1 MAELRK
7 IVKSPQ
13 LSNFRQA
20 VPESGG
26 LFRNLA
32 LGMETAY
39 EAIKPAAMQQA
50 TAEGDALGR
59 EMARRQIGDPLAGV
73 GTQGNYRKGIQA
85 IESGGNYSAIG
96 PTTKSGDKAYGA
108 YQVMGKNVGPWTEKH
123 FGKRLTPQEF
133 LANKEAQDAVFD
145 GEFGSYVSRFGNS
158 QDAASMWFSGRPL
171 DKAGNASDGYT
182 TVPDYVKKFT
192 AASGGD
198 APATTLVRTSDG
210 NLEGRLYSPMSGE
223 ILQAHNAAAGVAY
236 ASGVMV
242 KGVADLMAMS
252 NEFSLDPAGFR
263 DAGRAYVD
271 DLVKAAPEQF
281 RPDIRNSLEKE
292 LTRRVL
298 GVTED
303 QQSDIRKRAD
313 NSSAALVERWQSNLA
328 EAMASG
334 NKDEIDSARSELD
347 GLLVA
352 RENLPGLAW
361 TPEQSANVFIDAQK
375 QAERLRASAAKRV
388 DDGNKDKLRT
398 IIKAA
403 EGGMHGADEAI
414 LSDPAI
420 AASNPDLWAEAV
432 GKTALRDWLPSFNSA
447 TPAQMAATAAQM
459 ANEPISNDVQL
470 YAVKAAQ
477 DAAKASKAAWDKDPI
492 AQAEAVLPNKP
503 PPLPSLD
510 SSDPKAFVDALSAR
524 HAYALKLQ
532 SDGYVD
538 HPAFLSNT
546 EAETIGTLMGKDMD
560 PVAKS
565 LISSAIVQGFGDD
578 AVSVFKE
585 IKSNDPVTIFSGM
598 YQARGGDPATA
609 TLAIAGQQALD
620 AKLVQGPGKATLP
633 ETVTAAISSIP
644 NAINNQ
650 AGIVEFATAL
660 YAGQAQGVDPKSEA
674 AKKLWD
680 KSVQMALGQSED
692 RRGRVTGGIQAVG
705 GQDVFLPI
713 GVSGVDADL
722 ALKKALG
729 GDASNIS
736 LGAQLTDSLWNVI
749 PGTSLSNSAS
759 DAERRALPDVWK
771 AAGPQGVPMLGGE
784 QVPLSM
790 IKKGLVRMVPSSGS
804 TYRMEVVING
814 QPASDIRDAAGNVFF
829 FDLEKLIEAAK

>member
-1 MAELRK
+1 M
-7 IVKSPQ
+7 
-13 LSNFRQA
+13 
-20 VPESGG
+20 
-26 LFRNLA
+26 
-32 LGMETAY
+32 T
-39 EAIKPAAMQQA
+39 
-50 TAEGDALGR
+50 
-59 EMARRQIGDPLAGV
+59 
-73 GTQGNYRKGIQA
+73 KGI
-85 IESGGNYSAIG
+85 
-96 PTTKSGDKAYGA
+96 T
-108 YQVMGKNVGPWTEKH
+108 
-123 FGKRLTPQEF
+123 
-133 LANKEAQDAVFD
+133 
-145 GEFGSYVSRFGNS
+145 
-158 QDAASMWFSGRPL
+158 
-171 DKAGNASDGYT
+171 
-182 TVPDYVKKFT
+182 
-192 AASGGD
+192 
-198 APATTLVRTSDG
+198 
-210 NLEGRLYSPMSGE
+210 
-223 ILQAHNAAAGVAY
+223 
-236 ASGVMV
+236 
-242 KGVADLMAMS
+242 DLMAMS

-352 RENLPGLAW
+352 RESLPGLAW

-375 QAERLRASAAKRV
+375 QADRIRASAAKKV

-414 LSDPAI
+414 LSDPGI

-459 ANEPISNDVQL
+459 AGEPISNDVQL

-477 DAAKASKAAWDKDPI
+477 DAAKASKTAWDKDPI
-492 AQAEAVLPNKP
+492 AQADAVLPNKP

-620 AKLVQGPGKATLP
+620 AKLVEGPGKATLP
-633 ETVTAAISSIP
+633 ETVITAISSIP
-644 NAINNQ
+644 DAIHNQ

-680 KSVQMALGQSED
+680 KSVNMALGQSED

-705 GQDVFLPI
+705 GQDVLLPI

-729 GDASNIS
+729 GDAPNTS
-736 LGAQLTDSLWNVI
+736 LGAMLTDTMHSII
-749 PGTSLSNSAS
+749 PGTSQLYFNS
-759 DAERRALPDVWK
+759 DGGTQALPDVWK
-771 AAGPQGVPMLGGE
+771 AASPQGVPMLGGE
-784 QVPLSM
+784 SVPLSM

-804 TYRMEVVING
+804 TYRMEVVTNG
-814 QPASDIRDAAGNVFF
+814 QPASDIRDASGNVFF